1 MGGRVLAAISLLIAL
16 GQMSVRKSRAG
27 GWVELKPGACCRC
40 EPAHQLNTRDR
51 GFPGGPVVKN
61 SPSNAGDKGL
71 LPGWGTKISYAMGQ
85 LSLHSTLEKPEL
97 CSKTP
102 AQPKLKK
109 SRGRRRTRVLVSE
122 ASVS

>member
-61 SPSNAGDKGL
+61 SPSNAGDMGSV
-71 LPGWGTKISYAMGQ
+71 PSQQTKIPSAMGQ
-85 LSLHSTLEKPEL
+85 LSSSTTTEE
-97 CSKTP
+97 
-102 AQPKLKK
+102 AQAL
-109 SRGRRRTRVLVSE
+109 
-122 ASVS
+122 